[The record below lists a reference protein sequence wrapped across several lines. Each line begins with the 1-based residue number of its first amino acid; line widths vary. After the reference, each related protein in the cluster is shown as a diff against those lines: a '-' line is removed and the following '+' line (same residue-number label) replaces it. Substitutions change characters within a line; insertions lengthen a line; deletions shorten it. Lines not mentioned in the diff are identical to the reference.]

1 LCLNCALRSTL
12 DKNADCM
19 VDLRYDGESV
29 FDLRVLLLCPLFW
42 HRWFNAGSNHH
53 AIGSFRFRFHK
64 ERGVPPHALYVLQRD
79 FPMPVRGIRGATTA
93 RANTREAILDA
104 TRELLEALVQANA
117 LRVSEI
123 ASAYFT
129 MTPDLDAAFPASA
142 ARAMG
147 WNNIALLDAQAPRV
161 MNDVPRCIRVL
172 IHWNT
177 DHAENEIRHVYLHE
191 ARGLRSDRAWGD

>member
-1 LCLNCALRSTL
+1 
-12 DKNADCM
+12 
-19 VDLRYDGESV
+19 
-29 FDLRVLLLCPLFW
+29 
-42 HRWFNAGSNHH
+42 
-53 AIGSFRFRFHK
+53 
-64 ERGVPPHALYVLQRD
+64 
-79 FPMPVRGIRGATTA
+79 MPVRGIRGATTA